1 MVMGVVGVVAAA
13 IVVVGAKRAVV
24 VVVSE
29 SNLLNLD
36 EEKKI
41 QQCHMEISDSEIIM

>member
-1 MVMGVVGVVAAA
+1 MMGVVGVVDAA
-13 IVVVGAKRAVV
+13 IVVVGANRAVM

-41 QQCHMEISDSEIIM
+41 NNVT